1 MGIFGSKKSPE
12 ELLKEYQKL
21 LRKSQREIE
30 RERMKLQRQ
39 EKTIIADMKK
49 MAKEGQANS
58 CKIMA
63 KDLVRTRHTIQKFYR
78 MKAQLQAVSLRIQT
92 MRSSA
97 TMTKAMRGTAKA
109 MAAMNRATNIPVM
122 QKVLMEFEK
131 QNEFM
136 QTKEETM
143 EDTLDDI
150 FEESGEE
157 DEVEEEVGKV
167 FEELKI
173 NLVGQLEN
181 TPVEAQKNTDVQAND
196 LEKRLANLKNNN

>member
-109 MAAMNRATNIPVM
+109 MAAMNRATNIP
-122 QKVLMEFEK
+122 
-131 QNEFM
+131 FM

>member
-97 TMTKAMRGTAKA
+97 TMTKAMRGTARLD
-109 MAAMNRATNIPVM
+109 NVPVDP
-122 QKVLMEFEK
+122 K
-131 QNEFM
+131 
-136 QTKEETM
+136 
-143 EDTLDDI
+143 
-150 FEESGEE
+150 
-157 DEVEEEVGKV
+157 
-167 FEELKI
+167 
-173 NLVGQLEN
+173 
-181 TPVEAQKNTDVQAND
+181 PVENKTTD
-196 LEKRLANLKNNN
+196 LEKRLADLKNNN